1 MKMLKHHMEG
11 ALKMVALKGGP
22 ETLGLDGL
30 LKHLLFKLVSKGANE
45 VDLQLE
51 VPWDIHSNGGAY

>member
-1 MKMLKHHMEG
+1 MEG
-11 ALKMVALKGGP
+11 ALKMVALKGGL

-45 VDLQLE
+45 ANLQLE
-51 VPWDIHSNGGAY
+51 VPWDIHSNWGAY

>member
-1 MKMLKHHMEG
+1 MLKHHMEG

-30 LKHLLFKLVSKGANE
+30 LKHLLFKLVSKGASE
-45 VDLQLE
+45 VELGVE
-51 VPWDIHSNGGAY
+51 APWDLHSDW